1 MTTISPILST
11 LYATSYTA
19 PVIPGCGQ
27 SQPSDA
33 VLNTVTRVN
42 ADGTI
47 TKITA
52 FVNGAIDTQTTI
64 DPNAPPSVG
73 PNGFG
78 LIAGCN
84 PGQASV
90 LLSAQA
96 LLSFALIGS

>member
-1 MTTISPILST
+1 MTAISPISST
-11 LYATSYTA
+11 LYAPIYVA
-19 PVIPGCGQ
+19 PVFPLSAQ

-47 TKITA
+47 TKITT

-78 LIAGCN
+78 LIAGDN
-84 PGQASV
+84 SGQASV
-90 LLSAQA
+90 LLNAWAQN
-96 LLSFALIGS
+96 SIALIGC